1 MMICVS
7 ISPQSRASLAV
18 KYNMNID
25 ECTRKLCGFLK
36 HYLHVDYVF
45 DTTFSREFSLNEC
58 QKEFV
63 KRFKENNKI
72 PVLTSAC
79 PGWICYAEK
88 THGSFILPYISSV
101 KSPQQ
106 IMGSLIKDYL
116 CSKLNK
122 QPNNI
127 YHVCIMPC
135 FDKKLESTRKDFYN
149 DLYESKDVDCVL
161 SSNEIEQMLT
171 KENINLNDMPNEY
184 WLHSPFVTDN
194 NNINEFKEIYSHY
207 GGGSGGYAI
216 NVLVYAAKMLFNYD
230 LKPDEIVYKQLR
242 NSDFKELILEI
253 NGELKLKFALAYGF
267 RNIQNIV
274 QKIKKNN
281 CSYHYVEIMAC
292 PSGCLNGGGQIRDT
306 DSNLLTKELF
316 NKVETIYNSLP
327 IKLSSIRDIEQ
338 YYIEWL
344 NDGDEDLIKKHLH
357 TKYHQVEKLNNAL
370 TIKW

>member
-1 MMICVS
+1 MS
-7 ISPQSRASLAV
+7 IV
-18 KYNMNID
+18 Y
-25 ECTRKLCGFLK
+25 
-36 HYLHVDYVF
+36 
-45 DTTFSREFSLNEC
+45 
-58 QKEFV
+58 
-63 KRFKENNKI
+63 
-72 PVLTSAC
+72 
-79 PGWICYAEK
+79 
-88 THGSFILPYISSV
+88 
-101 KSPQQ
+101 
-106 IMGSLIKDYL
+106 
-116 CSKLNK
+116 
-122 QPNNI
+122 
-127 YHVCIMPC
+127 
-135 FDKKLESTRKDFYN
+135 
-149 DLYESKDVDCVL
+149 
-161 SSNEIEQMLT
+161 
-171 KENINLNDMPNEY
+171 LNDMPNEY

-327 IKLSSIRDIEQ
+327 IKLSSISDIEQ